1 MECRFQETVVVYVVL
16 WRQWA
21 AIVVMLLFVLIQ
33 VCVIVRTIIFVF
45 GINGLVT
52 PRIIRLCGREVA
64 VLAIVGGLPVS
75 FPCIDAILF
84 YGSFVLH
91 LATLPVGEERVL
103 YALDALPVGIEGI
116 SLFVGLT
123 GVEFPVFGFVVH
135 LHGCDVSILVVLVNL
150 AVSVAHDAVKQI
162 ERGVGTHSLDVPQ
175 GQTVLCFISPV
186 G

>member
-1 MECRFQETVVVYVVL
+1 M
-16 WRQWA
+16 
-21 AIVVMLLFVLIQ
+21 
-33 VCVIVRTIIFVF
+33 
-45 GINGLVT
+45 
-52 PRIIRLCGREVA
+52 
-64 VLAIVGGLPVS
+64 
-75 FPCIDAILF
+75 
-84 YGSFVLH
+84 
-91 LATLPVGEERVL
+91 

-123 GVEFPVFGFVVH
+123 GVEFPVFGFVVY

-162 ERGVGTHSLDVPQ
+162 ERGVGTHCLDVPQ